1 MTDTTTLEQNRI
13 EDNLERTRSRMDA
26 RLSELQERL
35 SPGQVLDDLM
45 TYFRGSE
52 GAEFGRSLLDS
63 VKSNPLPAALTGIGL
78 TWLMA
83 ANQHP
88 QPATNEKL
96 ASTGIRTSWRTI
108 GEFDEHLRSAEAAV
122 VRRTEDDDVIYRE
135 RLDEARAKALGV
147 TRTAGESSQSFG
159 QRVQDAISATQ
170 GSLSQAAQ
178 GLGDKANAV
187 KDTVTAAVGQA
198 TNQVG
203 GMVHDAADKVAS
215 GAQTIQQMS
224 NNLFATMG
232 DNPIL
237 LGGVGLMVGA
247 LLGSLVPQ
255 SEAEEEA
262 LSDLAGTV
270 RSTATGLAQQVV
282 DRGSEVAGKLVEG
295 VQDSAEARGL
305 SGDMSITDVV
315 KKAGSGELLSS
326 AKDVAHDVLKAGEEA
341 VRAEGSPQTSSSP
354 QSDAQGA
361 GSAQSG
367 SPHPSAG
374 SPSEGSSWPSSP
386 RQAGPGPKSPGQ

>member
-1 MTDTTTLEQNRI
+1 MTDTTALEQNRI
-13 EDNLERTRSRMDA
+13 EDNLERARSRMDA

-45 TYFRGSE
+45 AYFRGSE

-96 ASTGIRTSWRTI
+96 ASTGVRTSWRTI
-108 GEFDEHLRSAEAAV
+108 GEFDEHLRTAEAAV

-147 TRTAGESSQSFG
+147 TRTADESSQSFG

-178 GLGDKANAV
+178 GLGDKASAV
-187 KDTVTAAVGQA
+187 KETVTAAVGQA

-203 GMVHDAADKVAS
+203 GMVHDAGDKVSS
-215 GAQTIQQMS
+215 GVQTIQQMS

-270 RSTATGLAQQVV
+270 RSTATVLAQQVV
-282 DRGSEVAGKLVEG
+282 DRGSESAGKLVEG
-295 VQDSAEARGL
+295 VRDSAEAQGL

-341 VRAEGSPQTSSSP
+341 VRGEGSPQTSSSP
-354 QSDAQGA
+354 QSGAQGA

-374 SPSEGSSWPSSP
+374 SPPEGSSWPSP
-386 RQAGPGPKSPGQ
+386 ARQAGPGPKSPGE